1 MKQKNRHILSKLQE
15 QEEREE
21 SARENYKDL
30 RQEVDIKT
38 KKLKKLFNKLQS
50 TKGTI
55 RLWNKKKTFF
65 RKFLNVLNFLKNNI
79 KKHKIFF
86 KTLILIYLS
95 AITFENVSYLGEIED
110 INEEHRNRMRDLELT
125 LDTLMRENKF
135 FQMITDNFVP
145 SEETRKLE
153 NR

>member
-1 MKQKNRHILSKLQE
+1 MLYIRIYYMKQKNRHILSKLQE

-55 RLWNKKKTFF
+55 RL
-65 RKFLNVLNFLKNNI
+65 
-79 KKHKIFF
+79 
-86 KTLILIYLS
+86 
-95 AITFENVSYLGEIED
+95 
-110 INEEHRNRMRDLELT
+110 
-125 LDTLMRENKF
+125 
-135 FQMITDNFVP
+135 
-145 SEETRKLE
+145 
-153 NR
+153 